1 MDHIPA
7 GFRPNDWDQTLGAF
21 HRLIQQLADMH
32 TMLNECAECSP
43 EDSDFD
49 YIREQV
55 RAELDT
61 LQFMASDAETRWKA
75 ISVGVASA
83 AGQFNMDRP
92 ADDVAWC
99 SAVLNAAWHFH
110 NGLHRELAGENAELC
125 VQRLPL
131 HISRIPDD
139 IHQWL
144 NRITAEIRA
153 AKLCNDTTKP
163 NPLPDDSLQTMAGD
177 IVQRNELLPSD
188 KPNSSLLSPIEQTN
202 RGTTEG
208 TKNSESGDNADN
220 SKRKVKRTFC
230 DRCQQVKGNWL
241 RKIKR
246 EKCDIPLQTF
256 LKEFFANPRK
266 EGIWNPIVKGIP
278 TATTWEAMSKK
289 FRANEDQWEEEY
301 QELVKEMQGAI
312 GGH

>member
-1 MDHIPA
+1 
-7 GFRPNDWDQTLGAF
+7 
-21 HRLIQQLADMH
+21 MH
-32 TMLNECAECSP
+32 TILNECSL

-61 LQFMASDAETRWKA
+61 LQFMASDAETRWNP

-92 ADDVAWC
+92 ASDVAWC

-110 NGLHRELAGENAELC
+110 HGVARELAGENAELC

-131 HISRIPDD
+131 HIRRIPDD
-139 IHQWL
+139 IPHWRD
-144 NRITAEIRA
+144 RITAEIRA
-153 AKLCNDTTKP
+153 AKLCDDTTKP
-163 NPLPDDSLQTMAGD
+163 NPLPDDSLQTMASD
-177 IVQRNELLPSD
+177 IVQ
-188 KPNSSLLSPIEQTN
+188 PNSLLSPIEQTN

-220 SKRKVKRTFC
+220 SERKVKRTFC
-230 DRCQQVKGNWL
+230 DRCQQVKRNWL
-241 RKIKR
+241 RKIQR

-289 FRANEDQWEEEY
+289 FRANEDQWEQEY
-301 QELVKEMQGAI
+301 QELVKEI